1 MRAHFQP
8 MSYHDQGCSRWT
20 TPPPS
25 STPSLDRIRQKVV
38 NTPVTMATNSSLNQA
53 SQNVFP
59 LSVSSIQLSD
69 KKHPRALSVME
80 TISMQICRDM
90 SISHS
95 PMLDMS
101 ELSRAVLVQQSVNGI
116 AHQRHHTIA
125 PSPIAVSL
133 VQLIV
138 VQQAKPSV
146 LIPANVQL
154 TVRPVVHLPL
164 LNSRLM
170 STNRT
175 SNATPSISKK
185 LISVTK
191 SHKAPTSST
200 HQMLSQQA
208 QK

>member
-1 MRAHFQP
+1 
-8 MSYHDQGCSRWT
+8 
-20 TPPPS
+20 
-25 STPSLDRIRQKVV
+25 
-38 NTPVTMATNSSLNQA
+38 MATNSSLNQA

-59 LSVSSIQLSD
+59 SSVSSIQLSD
-69 KKHPRALSVME
+69 KKHLPVLSVME
-80 TISMQICRDM
+80 TTFMQICRDM

-101 ELSRAVLVQQSVNGI
+101 GLPQAVLVQQNVNGI

-175 SNATPSISKK
+175 SNATPLISKK

-191 SHKAPTSST
+191 LHKAQTSST
-200 HQMLSQQA
+200 HQMLFQQA